1 MRLWHKYTRN
11 NTEKFIIQQY
21 LRFQNCLTEGLEKTN
36 SNLKEWMWCFY
47 LLLWRLF
54 FNLSIKKFF
63 SFLFLSI
70 FFSEILI
77 IPLMPATLTLYPA
90 ISACRNMH
98 MFYNIHVHVKIN
110 ATLSLFTKVTI
121 SSQFLKSVSKK
132 CRKLWSWCTKLVL
145 NALIAY
151 ACTLNTL

>member
-11 NTEKFIIQQY
+11 NTEKFMIQQF
-21 LRFQNCLTEGLEKTN
+21 LRFQNCIVEGLQKTN
-36 SNLKEWMWCFY
+36 SNLKEWMWFFY

-54 FNLSIKKFF
+54 FNLSVKKFF
-63 SFLFLSI
+63 LFLFLSI

-77 IPLMPATLTLYPA
+77 ISFMLATLYLFPA

-98 MFYNIHVHVKIN
+98 MLYNLHVLVKIN

-121 SSQFLKSVSKK
+121 SNQFLKSVSKK
-132 CRKLWSWCTKLVL
+132 DRKLWPCSNKLVL

-151 ACTLNTL
+151 AYTLNTL